1 MSLFN
6 SEQFG
11 KDPRFWLGQIVDDS
25 EWKENRPGGLYET
38 PDEIPGW
45 GYRYKVRIFG
55 KHPETGLQDVELPW
69 ADILYPVTGGSG
81 HASSFQTPNLRKNS
95 FVFGIYLDGKDE
107 TQPCIFGCF
116 GNNDQT
122 NLLFT
127 RPPVGFTPASG
138 LYGEEV
144 PAHSVPPA
152 PGPPKENVGLGE
164 NPITEANNQEEKDG
178 GQVETLPAKEKCV
191 KSLDKTQIELKRF
204 IQKIQETQ
212 RRSQNWSYWVNARGA
227 ELASGVFR
235 TETIDIDIQRSA
247 EFIAGELKEFL
258 NGIREFISELIDS
271 EVSNFYKFLFPEE
284 EKELEKAHDGAID
297 LITCLF
303 NKIIANLVKIIGD
316 LLKSIVGKIVNAAT
330 CFVENV
336 VSSILGQLLGLITGT
351 LNAIFGPITSLIGG
365 VIDFAGDILGFI
377 SQVLGFFLCDE
388 QSLCP
393 ENTEWSSWGGASG
406 SKTTLDF
413 NNIFNKAKEISEKSK
428 KVVDPNNFDFNL
440 DFSSVFEDTCNIGP
454 ILCGPP
460 TIDFTGGGGR
470 GAKGNAIVNLSG
482 NILGVDIITSGSGY
496 SGPPT
501 VNFVDACGKGK
512 GASAEVEMEDDENNP
527 GKKKVKRVKIKSP
540 GFGYLSGFDGSR
552 GGDGRVFANAD
563 QVVIKRDDGIF
574 EVFNPDDPFEVFEG
588 DEVSGPFATGFLGGV
603 SGGPVTVGGTG
614 GTPVTAGGTGGT
626 PVTVGGTPVTVGG
639 TGGTPI
645 TAGGTPVTAGGTL
658 VTVGG
663 TGGTPVTVGGTGGTP
678 VSAGGLPVTVGGT
691 GGTPVTSGVTG
702 GLPVTAGGTGGLG
715 GVAGGPGGLG
725 DDLGDQLFAG
735 GTGGEEINVG
745 GDSAVAGDLVVTVGG
760 SGGTQV
766 VSGGSGGTPV
776 TIGGIPLIAGGTGG
790 TPIPN
795 VTSGGLPVTIGG
807 IGGLRVTAGGTRG
820 TPVIIIRD
828 IPLIAGGTGGT
839 LIPNVTS
846 GGLPVTAG
854 GTGGT
859 PVTSGGVPLIAGG
872 TGGTLIPNVTSGG
885 LPVTAGGTG
894 GLRVTAG
901 GTGGTP
907 VTSGG
912 VPLIAGGTG
921 GTLIPNVTS
930 GGLPVTA
937 GGTRGTP
944 VTSGGT
950 GGTPVTSGGT
960 GGTPVTSGGIPLIAG
975 GTGGTPIP
983 NVTSGGLPV
992 TAGGTGGTPVTSG
1005 GTGGTPV
1012 TIARGASTI
1021 TDSTSFGS
1029 YPVVL
1034 KLCAVE
1040 IESTGVNYSPNDT
1053 ISVIPSNGAV
1063 LEPVFGPFGSIIDIN
1078 IIDEGEGFTQRPE
1091 IVINT
1096 ESGYNAELIPILCVD
1111 RIGDV
1116 PEELYKIPQGE
1127 KIIKVID
1134 CVGKP

>member
-25 EWKENRPGGLYET
+25 EWKENRPGGLYDTSE
-38 PDEIPGW
+38 EVPGW

-69 ADILYPVTGGSG
+69 ADVLYPVTSGSG
-81 HASSFQTPNLRKNS
+81 HASSFQTPNLRKGN

-107 TQPCIFGCF
+107 TQPLILGCF
-116 GNNDQT
+116 ANNDQT
-122 NLLFT
+122 SLQFS
-127 RPPVGFTPASG
+127 RPQVGFTPASG
-138 LYGEEV
+138 LYKEEV
-144 PAHSVPPA
+144 PVYSIPTQQGSAIEA
-152 PGPPKENVGLGE
+152 TGLGE
-164 NPITEANNQEEKDG
+164 NIKPEANNQEEEDG
-178 GQVETLPAKEKCV
+178 RQESTLPATEKCA

-204 IQKIQETQ
+204 IQRIEETQ
-212 RRSQNWSYWVNARGA
+212 RRSQNWSYWTKTKGA
-227 ELASGVFR
+227 QLASGVFR
-235 TETIDIDIQRSA
+235 TETIDIDIQRTA
-247 EFIAGELKEFL
+247 QFIAGELKEFL

-303 NKIIANLVKIIGD
+303 NKIIANLIKMIGD
-316 LLKSIVGKIVNAAT
+316 LLKNIVGKIVNAAT
-330 CFVENV
+330 CAVENI
-336 VSSILGQLLGLITGT
+336 VSSILGQLLGLITET
-351 LNAIFGPITSLIGG
+351 LNAIFGPLSALIGST
-365 VIDFAGDILGFI
+365 IDLAGDILGFVAQI
-377 SQVLGFFLCDE
+377 LGFFLCDE
-388 QSLCP
+388 QSACP
-393 ENTEWSSWGGASG
+393 ENTKWSSWGGASG
-406 SKTTLDF
+406 SKSTLDF
-413 NNIFNKAKEISEKSK
+413 NKIFNKTKEVSENAK

-460 TIDFTGGGGR
+460 TVDFTGGGGR

-527 GKKKVKRVKIKSP
+527 GKKKVKRIKIKSP
-540 GFGYLSGFDGSR
+540 GSGYLPGFDGSR

-563 QVVIKRDDGIF
+563 QVVIKRDDGTF
-574 EVFNPDDPFEVFEG
+574 EVFNSDDSFEVFEG
-588 DEVSGPFATGFLGGV
+588 DEVSGPFVTTFPGGLGGV
-603 SGGPVTVGGTG
+603 AGGPVTVGGTG
-614 GTPVTAGGTGGT
+614 GTPVIAGGTGGGT

-639 TGGTPI
+639 TGGTPV
-645 TAGGTPVTAGGTL
+645 TAGGIPVTAGGTL

-691 GGTPVTSGVTG
+691 GGTPVTV
-702 GLPVTAGGTGGLG
+702 GGTGGLG
-715 GVAGGPGGLG
+715 GVAGGPGGLD

-735 GTGGEEINVG
+735 GTGGEEINVRG
-745 GDSAVAGDLVVTVGG
+745 NSAVAGDLLVTVGG
-760 SGGTQV
+760 SGGTQI
-766 VSGGSGGTPV
+766 VSGGFGGTPV
-776 TIGGIPLIAGGTGG
+776 TIGDIPLIAGGVGG

-795 VTSGGLPVTIGG
+795 VTSGELPVTIGG
-807 IGGLRVTAGGTRG
+807 IGGLRVTAGGTSG
-820 TPVIIIRD
+820 TPVIITRD
-828 IPLIAGGTGGT
+828 AP
-839 LIPNVTS
+839 
-846 GGLPVTAG
+846 
-854 GTGGT
+854 
-859 PVTSGGVPLIAGG
+859 
-872 TGGTLIPNVTSGG
+872 
-885 LPVTAGGTG
+885 
-894 GLRVTAG
+894 
-901 GTGGTP
+901 
-907 VTSGG
+907 
-912 VPLIAGGTG
+912 
-921 GTLIPNVTS
+921 
-930 GGLPVTA
+930 
-937 GGTRGTP
+937 
-944 VTSGGT
+944 
-950 GGTPVTSGGT
+950 
-960 GGTPVTSGGIPLIAG
+960 
-975 GTGGTPIP
+975 
-983 NVTSGGLPV
+983 
-992 TAGGTGGTPVTSG
+992 
-1005 GTGGTPV
+1005 
-1012 TIARGASTI
+1012 TI

-1034 KLCAVE
+1034 ELSAVE

-1053 ISVIPSNGAV
+1053 ISIIPSNGAV

-1078 IIDEGEGFTQRPE
+1078 IIDNGEGFIEIPE

-1096 ESGYNAELIPILCVD
+1096 ESGYNANLIPILGVT

>member
-25 EWKENRPGGLYET
+25 EWKENRPGGKYSDPSEV
-38 PDEIPGW
+38 PGW

-95 FVFGIYLDGKDE
+95 FVFGIYLDGQDE
-107 TQPCIFGCF
+107 TQPCILGCF
-116 GNNDQT
+116 GNNNQT
-122 NLLFT
+122 NLLFAK
-127 RPPVGFTPASG
+127 PPVGFTPASG
-138 LYGEEV
+138 LTKEEV
-144 PAHSVPPA
+144 PAHSIPDG
-152 PGPPKENVGLGE
+152 PGSPNESIGLGE
-164 NPITEANNQEEKDG
+164 NVKSDADNQEEEDG
-178 GQVETLPAKEKCV
+178 RQESTLPATEKCA

-204 IQKIQETQ
+204 IQRIEETQ
-212 RRSQNWSYWVNARGA
+212 RRSQNWSYWTKTKGA
-227 ELASGVFR
+227 QLASGVFR

-316 LLKSIVGKIVNAAT
+316 LLKNIVGKIVNAAT
-330 CFVENV
+330 CAVENI

-351 LNAIFGPITSLIGG
+351 LNAIFGPISALIGSA
-365 VIDFAGDILGFI
+365 IDLAGDILGFV
-377 SQVLGFFLCDE
+377 SQILGFFLCDE
-388 QSLCP
+388 QSACP

-406 SKTTLDF
+406 SKTSLDF
-413 NNIFNKAKEISEKSK
+413 NKIFNKTKEVSENAK

-440 DFSSVFEDTCNIGP
+440 DFSSVFEDTCNVGP

-460 TIDFTGGGGR
+460 TVNFTGGGGR
-470 GAKGNAIVNLSG
+470 GARGNAIVNLSG

-496 SGPPT
+496 SGPPN

-527 GKKKVKRVKIKSP
+527 GKKKIKRVKIKNS
-540 GFGYLSGFDGSR
+540 GSGYLSGFDGSR
-552 GGDGRVFANAD
+552 GGDGRVFADAD
-563 QVVIKRDDGIF
+563 QVVIKRNDGTF
-574 EVFNPDDPFEVFEG
+574 EVFNPDDSFEVFEG
-588 DEVSGPFATGFLGGV
+588 DEVSGPFVTTLPGF
-603 SGGPVTVGGTG
+603 
-614 GTPVTAGGTGGT
+614 
-626 PVTVGGTPVTVGG
+626 
-639 TGGTPI
+639 
-645 TAGGTPVTAGGTL
+645 
-658 VTVGG
+658 
-663 TGGTPVTVGGTGGTP
+663 
-678 VSAGGLPVTVGGT
+678 
-691 GGTPVTSGVTG
+691 
-702 GLPVTAGGTGGLG
+702 TGGLG
-715 GVAGGPGGLG
+715 GVGGGSG
-725 DDLGDQLFAG
+725 DDLEDQLFAG

-760 SGGTQV
+760 SGGTQI
-766 VSGGSGGTPV
+766 VSGGFGGNPV
-776 TIGGIPLIAGGTGG
+776 TIGDIPLIAGGVGG

-807 IGGLRVTAGGTRG
+807 IGGLRVTAGGTSG
-820 TPVIIIRD
+820 TPVIITRD
-828 IPLIAGGTGGT
+828 
-839 LIPNVTS
+839 
-846 GGLPVTAG
+846 
-854 GTGGT
+854 T
-859 PVTSGGVPLIAGG
+859 PT
-872 TGGTLIPNVTSGG
+872 
-885 LPVTAGGTG
+885 
-894 GLRVTAG
+894 
-901 GTGGTP
+901 TP
-907 VTSGG
+907 
-912 VPLIAGGTG
+912 
-921 GTLIPNVTS
+921 
-930 GGLPVTA
+930 
-937 GGTRGTP
+937 
-944 VTSGGT
+944 
-950 GGTPVTSGGT
+950 
-960 GGTPVTSGGIPLIAG
+960 
-975 GTGGTPIP
+975 
-983 NVTSGGLPV
+983 
-992 TAGGTGGTPVTSG
+992 
-1005 GTGGTPV
+1005 
-1012 TIARGASTI
+1012 TI

-1078 IIDEGEGFTQRPE
+1078 IIDEGEGFTERPE

-1096 ESGYNAELIPILCVD
+1096 ESGYNANLIPILCVD

-1134 CVGKP
+1134 CVGKPL